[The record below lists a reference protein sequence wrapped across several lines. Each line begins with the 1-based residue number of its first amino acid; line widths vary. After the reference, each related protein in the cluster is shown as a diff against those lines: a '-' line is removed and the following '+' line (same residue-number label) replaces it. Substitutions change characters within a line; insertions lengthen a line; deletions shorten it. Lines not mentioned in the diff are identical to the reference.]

1 MSFSKT
7 KGLFICCIALT
18 ICLLYTMMTK
28 DDYDMATRYAPRGTD
43 LTTNRHGDLG
53 QHQDESSTP
62 YQIKLGNTISNALYK
77 LYMANGRPVETS
89 LHITNGQISIAAIDG
104 PNDDDDEEDYDFNDD
119 DDDNEYD
126 DVFMETGEEDDYSWR
141 DVMDDLKYDSE
152 DDDEKVGLWS
162 NTTTDTGAEDPAA
175 AMRGYNDR
183 SASSLEGEKKFR
195 YLWNEW
201 DPAGWMKL
209 PLVSGKQ
216 TEMELGS
223 PAIVFNRV
231 GKCGS
236 RVVINVLQELSKSN
250 RFYLV
255 CSLTYN
261 RTRLTPS
268 AEEHLVKVTSSLKRP
283 NIFQRHIHFIDYSRH
298 QMPQPLYINIIRDP
312 LDRMVSQ
319 YYYSRFGD
327 ERSTGHIK
335 GKYQYQ
341 TFDECVLS
349 GSEECLGPKAFY
361 IIPYFCGQDLNCT
374 KDRPWAFQKAVENLN
389 KYYIVT
395 GILEE
400 LEDTFRLFERVLP
413 SFFKGALEIYQSL
426 SIGDNLKKNLT
437 TTVTKHKIKP
447 SPEVSRIMKEHM
459 KLEYS
464 FYELVKEKF
473 HDQKRRL
480 GIV

>member
-1 MSFSKT
+1 
-7 KGLFICCIALT
+7 
-18 ICLLYTMMTK
+18 MTK

-216 TEMELGS
+216 TEME
-223 PAIVFNRV
+223 
-231 GKCGS
+231 
-236 RVVINVLQELSKSN
+236 
-250 RFYLV
+250 
-255 CSLTYN
+255 
-261 RTRLTPS
+261 
-268 AEEHLVKVTSSLKRP
+268 HLVKVTSSLKRP
-283 NIFQRHIHFIDYSRH
+283 NIFQRHIHFIDYSRYLFVSINSLRH